1 MLSSPIYEHNY
12 SNFGMMQPEC
22 GLGAIC
28 NIVAVDDGLFIF
40 SDLCIGILFPIF
52 LNIVAVDVD
61 ISEIPRAQNCC
72 AVLIW
77 QKSEKQVSCELLC
90 TMLFPVASRAS

>member
-1 MLSSPIYEHNY
+1 MSSTIYEQNY

-28 NIVAVDDGLFIF
+28 NIVAVDDYLFIF
-40 SDLCIGILFPIF
+40 SDIWIGNLFSLF

-72 AVLIW
+72 AVLIG

-90 TMLFPVASRAS
+90 TMLFPVASRAG

>member
-1 MLSSPIYEHNY
+1 
-12 SNFGMMQPEC
+12 MQPEC

-28 NIVAVDDGLFIF
+28 NIVAVDVGWFIF
-40 SDLCIGILFPIF
+40 SDLWKGNLFSIF